1 MKLPKVRSASP
12 VTRTWLYDK
21 GSAVGGGGGGG
32 TPGAAPPVV
41 IISDTTDPNGPKI
54 IERQDRTVEV
64 DLSYTADAS
73 ATAANFTGV
82 AIYIEDPDI
91 STLPKSPLDG
101 TRQLGGT
108 LPDNSVMT
116 TAQVSGRQTPLFYN
130 DQPIVTP
137 VSGGEIGSVIVF
149 VEDEPSER
157 NIRIYLASYGPNS
170 SAVLVPANFHGAVIT
185 PNIVLTIPAA
195 TPQYVS
201 GQEYAWLI
209 QNPSVTV
216 VPDYNN
222 PTPTYSLQ
230 FFYDPPAEMEMD
242 PPAPL
247 PAGMNPFGGV
257 RIYYAYIDPNTGNPI
272 FPATDSGINVPI
284 AQAQGGVKSSAY
296 NVGGGGKFWVYFA
309 SEDNA
314 TPLGSH
320 VNTIILGLTPY
331 VEVDIVWPPTG
342 GDTSLDV
349 LNLTLSNPRM
359 VWQPDGSLWAE
370 ADLTWTN
377 PSSNRYGGVSFY
389 ETAVNGLQI
398 APPVEYGGP
407 QGTSITHLTLQVT
420 NYPSTPQDWT
430 ITAISIDS
438 SGKQNDDPNNPQHS
452 PSVIWKKIGPPGPG
466 GTGQEYAPLVNIAGV
481 TITTHQ
487 QVSSD
492 GVQMMRFDIAG
503 WSDPSSNQFG
513 GVKIAMEDNIG
524 ITYWDAGKQT
534 TLTTPWQP
542 AVGAQ
547 PLTFF
552 WLSYDPQNNIN
563 SILNGITPSKVVN
576 FSPSPGQIIAS
587 QIPNNWWNTTE
598 FAWPTWPQPNGFQAN
613 VIAAGKIAVGS
624 ILRVGGAPASSP
636 FAPSFQGQN
645 GQIAVYSSGS
655 DPGDNGTPTLRA
667 WMGQQTTSL
676 PGGGSAT
683 VYGGWF
689 AELYVGGSGPP
700 TSPLYVQRGGI
711 VKLGGWDVQTAL
723 QTTYYPY
730 ISVCDR
736 TGVEKGRIGAHIAA
750 GPGGALVPPGD
761 PADIG
766 GAWFTEFALGGQ
778 NLADWRL
785 LCPGDNSIRM
795 RNINRFE
802 IDYYVNT
809 PPYPPYNQAYQLMLG
824 TDEAY
829 VVSMSSYK
837 FPGISLMRA
846 TQNPDLS
853 LTPTT
858 HGIRIIN
865 RGIVIGSDSQPVLG
879 AFVSFNGDSTGG
891 DADPFWC
898 SLTMYSNVTH
908 QINVHLESGAQNS
921 GASSF
926 SLWDGAN
933 VENFGVDQAGNVF
946 MRGVLNWGN
955 WQSPTQ
961 LINAAGAWVGP
972 FNPTSLSAQYL
983 TIKDNGAIYAGDASV
998 SSPAFGAVVN
1008 WQGFSSFRGIAVG
1021 PASATAQTVIDA
1033 TGHVF
1038 AFGGALVT
1046 VNASQGTLFRVQN
1059 PSGGIMF
1066 QVDGNG
1072 NAGTAGSIAAASFQ
1086 TAGQTGQTGVFL
1098 LLGSDGHTYYQC
1110 TFTNGILTAI

>member
-1 MKLPKVRSASP
+1 MKLPKVRSAAP
-12 VTRTWLYDK
+12 LTRAWLYDK
-21 GSAVGGGGGGG
+21 GNATGGG
-32 TPGAAPPVV
+32 TGTAGAAPPVT
-41 IISDTTDPNGPKI
+41 IISDPSDPNGPKI
-54 IERQDRTVEV
+54 IERSDRTVEV
-64 DLSYTADAS
+64 DLSYTTDPS
-73 ATAANFTGV
+73 ATSANFTGV
-82 AIYIEDPDI
+82 EAYVEDPDI
-91 STLPKSPLDG
+91 STQPRAPLDG
-101 TRQLGGT
+101 TRALGST
-108 LPDNSVMT
+108 SAP
-116 TAQVSGRQTPLFYN
+116 TAQVSGRQTPLLYN
-130 DQPIVTP
+130 DFPITP
-137 VSGGEIGSVIVF
+137 PVAGSEIGSVMIV
-149 VEDEPSER
+149 VADEPAER
-157 NIRIYLASYGPNS
+157 NIRVYLPSYGPNS
-170 SAVLVPANFHGAVIT
+170 NAVLVPANLHGEVIS

-195 TPQYVS
+195 SPQYVS
-201 GQEYAWLI
+201 GQEFAWLI
-209 QNPSVTV
+209 QNPRVTV
-216 VPDYNN
+216 IPDYNN

-230 FFYDPPAEMEMD
+230 FFYDLPAEMETD

-247 PAGMNPFGGV
+247 PAGLNPFGGV
-257 RIYYAYIDPNTGNPI
+257 RVYYAYLNASNQPT

-284 AQAQGGVKSSAY
+284 AQAQGGVKSGAY
-296 NVGGGGKFWVYFA
+296 NVGGGSKFWVYFA

-320 VNTIILGLTPY
+320 VNTIVVGLTPY

-359 VWQPDGSLWAE
+359 AWQPDGSLWAE
-370 ADLTWTN
+370 ADLSWTN
-377 PSSNRYGGVSFY
+377 PASNRYGGVSFY

-407 QGTSITHLTLQVT
+407 QGSAITHLTLQVT

-430 ITAISIDS
+430 ITAITVDS
-438 SGKQNDDPNNPQHS
+438 TGKQNDDPNNPQHS
-452 PSVIWKKIGPPGPG
+452 PSVIWHIGPPGPG
-466 GTGQEYAPLVNIAGV
+466 GTGQEHAPLVNIAGV
-481 TITTHQ
+481 TIATDQ

-492 GVQMMRFDIAG
+492 GVQMMRFNIAG
-503 WSDPSSNQFG
+503 WSDPTSNQFG
-513 GVKIAMEDNIG
+513 GVKIAMQDNVG
-524 ITYWDAGKQT
+524 TTYWDAGKAT
-534 TLTTPWQP
+534 SLTTPWQP
-542 AVGAQ
+542 AVSAQ
-547 PLTFF
+547 TLTFD

-563 SILNGITPSKVVN
+563 SILPGVTPSKTVN
-576 FSPSPGQIIAS
+576 FSPNPGQIIAS

-624 ILRVGGAPASSP
+624 VLRVGGAPTGSP

-667 WMGQQTTSL
+667 WMGQQTTAL
-676 PGGGSAT
+676 PGGGSGT

-689 AELYVGGSGPP
+689 GELYVGGHGPP
-700 TSPLYVQRGGI
+700 TSPLYVQNGGI

-723 QTTYYPY
+723 GTTYYPY

-736 TGVEKGRIGAHIAA
+736 TGIEKGRIGAHIAV
-750 GPGGALVPPGD
+750 GPSGALVPPGD
-761 PADIG
+761 LADIG
-766 GAWFTEFALGGQ
+766 GAWFTQFALGGQ

-785 LCPGDNSIRM
+785 LCPGDNSIRL

-858 HGIRIIN
+858 HGIRILN
-865 RGIVIGSDSQPVLG
+865 RGIVLGSDSQPVLG
-879 AFVSFNGDSTGG
+879 AFVSFNGDGTGG

-908 QINVHLESGAQNS
+908 QINVHLDSGAQGS

-933 VENFGVDQAGNVF
+933 VENFGVDQSGNVF
-946 MRGVLNWGN
+946 MRGTLNWGN
-955 WQSPTQ
+955 YQSPTQ

-972 FNPTSLSAQYL
+972 FSPASLSAGAL
-983 TIKDNGAIYAGDASV
+983 TIKDNGYLAAGDGSV
-998 SSPAFGAVVN
+998 SSPPFGAVVN
-1008 WQGFSSFRGIAVG
+1008 WQGFASFRGVAVG
-1021 PASATAQTVIDA
+1021 PSAPGTTVIDA

-1046 VNASQGTLFRVQN
+1046 VNASTGTLFRVQN

-1072 NAGTAGSIAAASFQ
+1072 NAGTQGSIAAAGFQ
-1086 TAGQTGQTGVFL
+1086 TAGQTGQSGIFL
-1098 LLGSDGHTYYQC
+1098 LLGTDGHTYYQC
-1110 TFTNGILTAI
+1110 TFTNGILTAL